1 MRNLDEHSKR
11 RPKKKA
17 TILKILIFT
26 AIFAVFILA
35 VIRFLNIDEHIFK
48 GPQTVVS
55 LITDS
60 GLESDKGRVNILF
73 LGTGGAGHEG
83 PDLTDTMILASIDKD
98 SKDVVLVSI
107 PRDLWAES
115 INAKINHSYAYG
127 QEKNGEGLKLAKQT
141 VSILLS
147 IPVHYALRVDFNG
160 FIKAVD
166 LVNGLDINVDNAFE
180 DPRYPVAGKEDDLCG
195 LTLEIEEKDGIRR
208 EVVKNAT
215 GSATPLDQIT
225 TENDPF
231 TCRYE
236 IVSFKKGPT
245 YMDGALALKFVRS
258 RYGTNGEGSDFSRS
272 ARQQKVILA
281 FRQKVLS
288 SETLT
293 NPKKI
298 IELAQT
304 FGASIDTD
312 IGDKEI
318 PLLAKIGNK
327 IDPATIRRV
336 VLDSSRDESILEVGN
351 PGSYGGQFVL
361 VPKSSWEDLGDFIN
375 AELFKLEEK

>member
-115 INAKINHSYAYG
+115 INAKINHAYAYG

>member
-17 TILKILIFT
+17 TIFKILIFT

-98 SKDVVLVSI
+98 SKDVVVVSI

-115 INAKINHSYAYG
+115 INAKINHAYAYG

-141 VSILLS
+141 VSILLG

-336 VLDSSRDESILEVGN
+336 VLDSSRDESILEVGD